1 MKGRVIGI
9 FSAPGGVGKTTL
21 AASLGWLL
29 RESGKRVLLVD
40 MDPSI
45 SLSWL
50 LVKDDFELMNYEDK
64 GKTLT
69 RILHLIFE
77 ERRPVDL
84 RDFLVSRPYP
94 SSKDLE
100 LDLIMPDLRLTNIMD
115 TLWVSRAR
123 REIILRRVLDELD
136 VRRKYDVTIIDTI
149 PFFDRKYSV
158 LVSYAVDKIIIPLRP
173 TIIDVYRTQTMLKEL
188 PQATAM
194 EEDELY
200 SRIGLVFNMVRSK
213 KQAEFIDTYVS
224 LLRSKIYSRLK
235 TFSSH
240 IPYYIAFSRVGTE
253 GEQQGDRE
261 KVRSTL
267 KGLSEEV
274 SEWVFSQ

>member
-1 MKGRVIGI
+1 
-9 FSAPGGVGKTTL
+9 
-21 AASLGWLL
+21 
-29 RESGKRVLLVD
+29 

-100 LDLIMPDLRLTNIMD
+100 LDLIMPDLKLTNIMD

-123 REIILRRVLDELD
+123 REIILKRVLDELD

-253 GEQQGDRE
+253 EEQQGDRE

-267 KGLSEEV
+267 KGLFEEV
-274 SEWVFSQ
+274 SEWVFSR

>member
-1 MKGRVIGI
+1 MKGKVIGI

-29 RESGKRVLLVD
+29 RESGRRVLLVD

-77 ERRPVDL
+77 ERKPIDL

-100 LDLIMPDLRLTNIMD
+100 LDLIMPDLKLTSIMD

-123 REIILRRVLDELD
+123 REIILKRVLDELD
-136 VRRKYDVTIIDTI
+136 VRRKYDITIIDTI

-158 LVSYAVDKIIIPLRP
+158 LVSYAVDKMVIPLRP

-213 KQAEFIDTYVS
+213 KQAEFIDTYIS
-224 LLRSKIYSRLK
+224 LLRSKIYSKLK
-235 TFSSH
+235 VFNSH

-253 GEQQGDRE
+253 EEQQGDRE
-261 KVRSTL
+261 KVKSTL
-267 KGLSEEV
+267 KGLFEEV
-274 SEWVFSQ
+274 SEWIFFQ

>member
-123 REIILRRVLDELD
+123 REIILKRVLDELD
-136 VRRKYDVTIIDTI
+136 VRRKYDITIIDTI

-253 GEQQGDRE
+253 EEQQGDRE

-267 KGLSEEV
+267 KGLFEEV
-274 SEWVFSQ
+274 SEWVFSR

>member
-123 REIILRRVLDELD
+123 REIILKRVLDELD

-253 GEQQGDRE
+253 EEQQGDRE

-267 KGLSEEV
+267 KGLFEEV

>member
-123 REIILRRVLDELD
+123 REIILKRVLDELD

-253 GEQQGDRE
+253 EEQQGDRE

-267 KGLSEEV
+267 KGLFEEV
-274 SEWVFSQ
+274 SEWVFSR